1 MSRAKLNA
9 YLETSLPRT
18 TPAMRR
24 AILAI
29 QCDQATWREAAIRY
43 KVTESGILK
52 AMQRGK
58 VREFL
63 AGTGQPS

>member
-1 MSRAKLNA
+1 MKRSKLNT
-9 YLETSLPRT
+9 YLESALPHT

-29 QCDQATWREAAIRY
+29 QIDKMTWREAAIRY

-58 VREFL
+58 VRDFL
-63 AGTGQPS
+63 SGTGQPS

>member
-1 MSRAKLNA
+1 MSQAKLNV
-9 YLETSLPRT
+9 YLEAVLPQT

-29 QCDQATWREAAIRY
+29 QCDKATWREAAIRY

-63 AGTGQPS
+63 AGIGQPS

>member
-9 YLETSLPRT
+9 HLETALPQT

-29 QCDQATWREAAIRY
+29 QCDQITWRQAAIRY
-43 KVTESGILK
+43 NVTESGILK

-63 AGTGQPS
+63 AGIGQPS

>member
-9 YLETSLPRT
+9 HLESALPQT
-18 TPAMRR
+18 TQAMRR

-29 QCDQATWREAAIRY
+29 QIDRMTWREAAIRY

-52 AMQRGK
+52 AMRRGK

-63 AGTGQPS
+63 AGIGQPS

>member
-9 YLETSLPRT
+9 HLESALPHT

-29 QCDQATWREAAIRY
+29 QCDKATWREAAIRHN
-43 KVTESGILK
+43 VTESGILK

-63 AGTGQPS
+63 ASISQPS

>member
-1 MSRAKLNA
+1 MKRSKLNA
-9 YLETSLPRT
+9 YLETSLPHT

-29 QCDQATWREAAIRY
+29 QIDQMTWREAAIRY

-58 VREFL
+58 VREFV
-63 AGTGQPS
+63 AGIGQPS